1 MREVILQNMM
11 GRSVLP
17 FPLSLQTKKHTGQC
31 SNKDKA
37 ALVWFCC
44 NCFNCLRSVRISD
57 ETTFQVV
64 IINIYALKRF
74 FFLKNFRP
82 VPQFV
87 LPITNFEDLS
97 QDVFYP
103 IREKGIISGYL
114 ILTKVIATYPQ
125 DLRMPKL
132 CQWCQGNQNK
142 SRCQK
147 MWLTE
152 TALVRNKSSRLF
164 LGTTSEDVEIVFPK
178 LCTAYQSVLLTDDL
192 WLLGTRQ
199 KITKGWHWDQ
209 GENKAPYY
217 YGWPFPATYRCRGSV

>member
-37 ALVWFCC
+37 ALVQFCC

-97 QDVFYP
+97 QDLFYP
-103 IREKGIISGYL
+103 IREK
-114 ILTKVIATYPQ
+114 
-125 DLRMPKL
+125 
-132 CQWCQGNQNK
+132 
-142 SRCQK
+142 
-147 MWLTE
+147 
-152 TALVRNKSSRLF
+152 RN
-164 LGTTSEDVEIVFPK
+164 
-178 LCTAYQSVLLTDDL
+178 YL
-192 WLLGTRQ
+192 WLSNTN
-199 KITKGWHWDQ
+199 KGNCYLST
-209 GENKAPYY
+209 GPENGKVMLVVPRKSKQIKVLENVADRNSI
-217 YGWPFPATYRCRGSV
+217 GKK